1 MLYKLDNCCFIEVAR
16 DSKTRI
22 SRSPPPND
30 YEYSNRVI
38 ISPAVYYQS
47 CSNIRLDESDRSSL
61 YLDPFYRH
69 FFKSFYIIS
78 DSSVPSHSIF
88 TLQLWYNSMS
98 TWAYLYLDFV
108 YYFGWFS
115 QILVS
120 FRILDQERRN
130 CWNPWQPEA
139 DKSRATHGHE
149 KLIPTIL

>member
-88 TLQLWYNSMS
+88 TLTLMQLVNLS
-98 TWAYLYLDFV
+98 
-108 YYFGWFS
+108 
-115 QILVS
+115 VS
-120 FRILDQERRN
+120 LSRFRILFRMIFP
-130 CWNPWQPEA
+130 NPRFISYPRSGEA
-139 DKSRATHGHE
+139 
-149 KLIPTIL
+149 KLLESVAVAARG

>member
-88 TLQLWYNSMS
+88 TLTLMQLVNLS
-98 TWAYLYLDFV
+98 
-108 YYFGWFS
+108 
-115 QILVS
+115 VS
-120 FRILDQERRN
+120 LSRFRILFRMIFP
-130 CWNPWQPEA
+130 NPRFISHPRSGEA
-139 DKSRATHGHE
+139 
-149 KLIPTIL
+149 KLLESVAVAARG